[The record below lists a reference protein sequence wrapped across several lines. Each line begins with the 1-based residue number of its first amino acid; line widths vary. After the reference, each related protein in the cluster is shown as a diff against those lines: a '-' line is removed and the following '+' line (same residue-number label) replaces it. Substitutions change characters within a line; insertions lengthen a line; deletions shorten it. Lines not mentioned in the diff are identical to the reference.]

1 EILEGQRNE
10 DEGEEEYRLFLV
22 RKVLTDSVVHFLSI
36 RSTLPKLWH
45 PVGGIFITNIGEKM
59 SLFRFYHE
67 IDLKRVLR
75 GTHWFFN
82 RYLILF
88 YRVEKGK
95 ELLQVLLFFTE
106 LWVQIHNLPMGFM
119 SKGMARQLG
128 DFIGEL

>member
-67 IDLKRVLR
+67 IDLKRNYGFRFTTCRWDLCLR
-75 GTHWFFN
+75 EW
-82 RYLILF
+82 
-88 YRVEKGK
+88 RVN
-95 ELLQVLLFFTE
+95 
-106 LWVQIHNLPMGFM
+106 W
-119 SKGMARQLG
+119 
-128 DFIGEL
+128 